1 MSGWML
7 LAGAILTEVLAT
19 ISLKLS
25 DGFSRMAPSVVV
37 VVGYLVSFYLLARVL
52 SAGMSL
58 GVVYA
63 VWSALGVA
71 LIVLADVLW
80 FDERL
85 TLVQV
90 GGLLLVV
97 VGVLA
102 LELGA
107 GHAEAA

>member
-1 MSGWML
+1 MTGWLL
-7 LAGAILTEVLAT
+7 LAGAIVTEVVAT

-25 DGFSRMAPSVVV
+25 DGFSRLAPSAVV
-37 VVGYLVSFYLLARVL
+37 VVGYLVSFYLLAKVL

-71 LIVLADVLW
+71 LIVIADVLW
-80 FDERL
+80 FGSRL

-90 GGLLLVV
+90 AGLFLVV
-97 VGVLA
+97 LGVLA

-107 GHAEAA
+107 SHVETA

>member
-1 MSGWML
+1 MSGWL
-7 LAGAILTEVLAT
+7 LLTGAILTEVLAT

-25 DGFSRMAPSVVV
+25 DGFSRAVPSVVV

-52 SAGMSL
+52 SNGMSL

-63 VWSALGVA
+63 VWSAMGVA

-85 TLVQV
+85 TLMQV

-97 VGVLA
+97 LGVLA

>member
-1 MSGWML
+1 MSGWLL
-7 LAGAILTEVLAT
+7 LAGAILTEVVAT

-25 DGFSRMAPSVVV
+25 DGFSRVVPSVVV

-52 SAGMSL
+52 SVGMSL

-63 VWSALGVA
+63 VWSAMGVA

-97 VGVLA
+97 LGVLA

-107 GHAEAA
+107 GHAQAA